1 MKHTEDDSTQDDT
14 LGSSQDS
21 LPDSPS
27 SESRRAFF
35 KTTGAT
41 ILAAPIIL
49 TSPKSEA
56 QVVPSLPPSPPTTPW
71 LEELPEA
78 VEPVAQTDLLTD
90 PYRIPQGDANTAYD
104 ECGRAKQQRWADFFG
119 NPQLQYDQA
128 DTYELRVKEVTDHVF
143 HPDYPPQLVWSYISK
158 FENGDTYPNPTFHAR
173 YGRPIIVRLYNELP
187 ENHVGFGTPEISMHL
202 HNLHTPSESD
212 GFPGDYFSQTKSG
225 PTLGGPGKFKD
236 QFYPNIYA
244 GLDEFPKGPNNPVG
258 GDKREA
264 LGTLWYHD
272 HCLDFTAPNA
282 SRGLAGFYLIY
293 DDLDSGDENDTNSK
307 ALRLPSGPY
316 DYPLMFQDKRFGGV
330 GTADEGIQIF
340 DQFDP
345 EGTLG
350 DKITVNGKIEPVL
363 RVARRKYRLRL
374 LNAGPSRFYQFHL
387 VNGSN
392 VQQKFTYIANDGNLL
407 PKPLLNQT
415 KVRLG
420 VAERGDIVV
429 DFSQYALGTELYI
442 VNRLQQPDTRGPK
455 DVQAPGKRVLK
466 IIVDRDLANGELD
479 NSQVPSVLR
488 PIRRPTAAE
497 IAAAPVRRWVFARN
511 NGMWAINDKF
521 VNVNSAAAHIAIGSS
536 EIWELD
542 NPSGGWSHP
551 VHIHFEE
558 GHILKRFKNGI
569 EVPVPAHEKG
579 RKDVYV
585 LGPNETVRLFMRF
598 RDFPGKY
605 VMHCH
610 NMIHEDHA
618 MMVRW
623 DIVE

>member
-1 MKHTEDDSTQDDT
+1 MKHTEDDSTQDST
-14 LGSSQDS
+14 LDSSQDS

-56 QVVPSLPPSPPTTPW
+56 QVVPLLPPSPPTTPW

-78 VEPVAQTDLLTD
+78 IEPVAQTDLLTD

-104 ECGRAKQQRWADFFG
+104 ECGRAKHQRWADFFG

-143 HPDYPPQLVWSYISK
+143 HPDYPPQLVWSYIGK

-225 PTLGGPGKFKD
+225 PTFGGPGKFKD
-236 QFYPNIYA
+236 QFYPNVYA
-244 GLDEFPKGPNNPVG
+244 GFDEFPKGPNNPVG

-293 DDLDSGDENDTNSK
+293 DALDSGDEHDPNPA
-307 ALRLPSGPY
+307 ALRLPSGRY

-429 DFSQYALGTELYI
+429 DFSQYTLGTELYI

>member
-1 MKHTEDDSTQDDT
+1 MKHTEDDSTQDGT

-56 QVVPSLPPSPPTTPW
+56 QVVPLLPPSPPTTPW

-78 VEPVAQTDLLTD
+78 IEPVAQTDLLTD

-104 ECGRAKQQRWADFFG
+104 ECGRAKHQRWADFFG

-293 DDLDSGDENDTNSK
+293 DALDSGDEHDPNPA
-307 ALRLPSGPY
+307 ALRLPSGRY
-316 DYPLMFQDKRFGGV
+316 DYPLAFQDKRFD
-330 GTADEGIQIF
+330 ANGIHIF
-340 DQFDP
+340 DQLSP
-345 EGTLG
+345 EGTFG

-363 RVARRKYRLRL
+363 RVARRKYRFRL
-374 LNAGPSRFYQFHL
+374 LNAGPDRWYQFYL
-387 VNGSN
+387 VNEAN
-392 VQQKFTYIANDGNLL
+392 KVQSFTYISNDGNLL
-407 PKPLLNQT
+407 PKPLFNQF
-415 KVRLG
+415 KVHLG

-429 DFSQYALGTELYI
+429 DFSKYDQGTELYLA
-442 VNRLQQPDTRGPK
+442 NRLVQKNTRGPD
-455 DVQAPGKRVLK
+455 DVKAPGIRVLK
-466 IIVDRDLANGELD
+466 FIVDHEPSEPDVSR
-479 NSQVPSVLR
+479 VPSTLR
-488 PIRRPTAAE
+488 PIRRPTPAE
-497 IAAAPVRRWVFARN
+497 IAAAPVRTWIFARK
-511 NGMWAINDKF
+511 NGMWSINDQF
-521 VNVNSAAAHIAIGSS
+521 VNVNSAGAQITAGGM
-536 EIWELD
+536 EIWELH

-579 RKDVYV
+579 RKDVYA

>member
-1 MKHTEDDSTQDDT
+1 MKHSKDDFTQDTTHDT
-14 LGSSQDS
+14 LEGSA
-21 LPDSPS
+21 PDAPS
-27 SESRRAFF
+27 NGSRRSFF
-35 KTTGAT
+35 KATGAT
-41 ILAAPIIL
+41 ILAAPL
-49 TSPKSEA
+49 VLASRKSEA
-56 QVVPSLPPSPPTTPW
+56 QIALPPSPPTTPW

-90 PYRIPQGDANTAYD
+90 PYRIPQGDANTLYD
-104 ECGRAKQQRWADFFG
+104 ECGRNKHQRWADFFG

-128 DTYELRVKEVTDHVF
+128 DTYELRAKEITDHVF
-143 HPDYPPQLVWSYISK
+143 HPDYPPQLVWNYIGK
-158 FENGDTYPNPTFHAR
+158 FENGNPYPNPTFHAR
-173 YGRPIIVRLYNELP
+173 YGRPVIVRLYNELP
-187 ENHVGFGTPEISMHL
+187 DNHVGFGTPEISMHL

-212 GFPGDYFSQTKSG
+212 GFPGDYFSETKSG
-225 PTLGGPGKFKD
+225 PTLTGPGKFKD
-236 QFYPNIYA
+236 QFYPNVYA
-244 GLDEFPKGPNNPVG
+244 GFDDFPKGPNNPVG

-293 DDLDSGDENDTNSK
+293 DALDSGDEHDPNPA

-316 DYPLMFQDKRFGGV
+316 DYPLAFQDKRFD
-330 GTADEGIQIF
+330 ANGIQIF
-340 DQFDP
+340 DQLSP
-345 EGTLG
+345 EGTFG

-363 RVARRKYRLRL
+363 KVARRKYRFRL
-374 LNAGPSRFYQFHL
+374 LNAGPDRFYQFHL
-387 VNGSN
+387 VDEANK
-392 VQQKFTYIANDGNLL
+392 VQSFTYISNDGNLL
-407 PKPLLNQT
+407 PKPLFNQF
-415 KVRLG
+415 KVHLG

-429 DFSQYALGTELYI
+429 DFSKYDLGTELYLA
-442 VNRLQQPDTRGPK
+442 NRLIQTDTRGPGNVK
-455 DVQAPGKRVLK
+455 APGIRVLK
-466 IIVDRDLANGELD
+466 FIIDREPSEPDV
-479 NSQVPSVLR
+479 SRVPSTLR
-488 PIRRPTAAE
+488 PIRRPTLAE
-497 IAAAPVRRWVFARN
+497 IAAAPVRTWVFARK
-511 NGMWAINDKF
+511 NGMWSINDKF
-521 VNVNSAAAHIAIGSS
+521 VDVNSPGAHIAAGGM
-536 EIWELD
+536 EIWELQ

-558 GHILKRFKNGI
+558 GHILKRFKNGV

-585 LGPNETVRLFMRF
+585 LGPNESVRLFMRF

-623 DIVE
+623 DIV

>member
-1 MKHTEDDSTQDDT
+1 MKHSEDDFKQDTIHDMPEGST
-14 LGSSQDS
+14 
-21 LPDSPS
+21 PDAPS
-27 SESRRAFF
+27 NESRRSFF

-41 ILAAPIIL
+41 ILAAPLVL
-49 TSPKSEA
+49 TSRKSEA
-56 QVVPSLPPSPPTTPW
+56 QAIILPPSPPTTPW
-71 LEELPEA
+71 LEELPET

-90 PYRIPQGDANTAYD
+90 SYLIPQGEANTLYD
-104 ECGRAKQQRWADFFG
+104 ECGRDKHQRWADFFG

-128 DTYELRVKEVTDHVF
+128 DTYELRAEEVMDHVF
-143 HPDYPPQLVWSYISK
+143 HPDYPPQLVWNYIGK
-158 FENGDTYPNPTFHAR
+158 FENGDPYPNPTFHAR
-173 YGRPIIVRLYNELP
+173 YGRPVIVRLYNELP
-187 ENHVGFGTPEISMHL
+187 DNHVGFGTPEISMHL

-225 PTLGGPGKFKD
+225 PTLSGPGKYKD
-236 QFYPNIYA
+236 QFYPNVYA
-244 GLDEFPKGPNNPVG
+244 GLDDFPKGPNNPVG

-272 HCLDFTAPNA
+272 HCLDFTASNA

-293 DDLDSGDENDTNSK
+293 DALDSGDEHDPNPA

-316 DYPLMFQDKRFGGV
+316 DYPLAFQDKRFD
-330 GTADEGIQIF
+330 ANGIQIF
-340 DQFDP
+340 DQLSP
-345 EGTLG
+345 EGTFG

-363 RVARRKYRLRL
+363 KVARRKYRFRL

-387 VNGSN
+387 VNEAN
-392 VQQKFTYIANDGNLL
+392 QVQSFIYISNDGNLL
-407 PKPLLNQT
+407 PKPLLNQF
-415 KVRLG
+415 KVHLG

-429 DFSQYALGTELYI
+429 DFSKYALGTELYLA
-442 VNRLQQPDTRGPK
+442 NRLIQTDTRGPGN
-455 DVQAPGKRVLK
+455 VRAPGMRVLK
-466 IIVDRDLANGELD
+466 FIIDREPSEPDV
-479 NSQVPSVLR
+479 SRVPSTLR
-488 PIRRPTAAE
+488 PIRRPTLAE
-497 IAAAPVRRWVFARN
+497 IAAAPVRTWIFSRKN
-511 NGMWAINDKF
+511 SMWSINDKF
-521 VNVNSAAAHIAIGSS
+521 VDVNSPAARIAAGGM
-536 EIWELD
+536 EIWELQ

-558 GHILKRFKNGI
+558 GHILKRFKNGV

-585 LGPNETVRLFMRF
+585 LGPSESIRLFMRF

-623 DIVE
+623 DIVV